1 MSLLDAR
8 PSRIEVTVATAA
20 SGYAVLLAVST
31 RIWDYD
37 IWGALVVGPV
47 LFGISIPALRRI
59 AERDRLSGIYPLLVA
74 ALGVKLLMALPRWAM
89 AFALYDGAADAA
101 RYDTAG
107 RAVAPLY
114 RQLIFPMAEIAGGP
128 GTQMIAS
135 ITGGVYAVIGPSLL
149 GGFVVFSWLGF
160 WGLLGCYRAARVA
173 MPGLD
178 FRRYALFLFFLPSMV
193 FWPSSIGKEA
203 VVTLAIGSAA
213 YGAAR
218 LFTGRLSGLGWI
230 LPGLSLALLTRPH
243 IAGLL
248 ATSIAVAYLFRTPN
262 RRTMLTPL
270 ARAGLATVVA
280 ALGLFV
286 AVQAAE
292 SLGVEDAES
301 AAQVLSERAGNTS
314 QGGSEFQASA
324 IQGPQDVP
332 QALLTVLYRPYPWEA
347 DNAQMLVAA
356 AEGTL
361 LLAVTLLSARRIV
374 TAVGKWRVPYMLM
387 SVIFLLGFLYAFSA
401 FGNFGILAR
410 QRVQA
415 LPFLLVPVCMA
426 PRPRTPPG
434 AATPRSQ
441 NPFPVR
447 SSPS

>member
-1 MSLLDAR
+1 MSVLDAR
-8 PSRIEVTVATAA
+8 PSRIEVTVAAVA

-31 RIWDYD
+31 RVWDYD

-47 LFGISIPALRRI
+47 LFGISLPALRRI
-59 AERDRLSGIYPLLVA
+59 AERDGLDGIYPLLVT
-74 ALGVKLLMALPRWAM
+74 ALAVKLLMALPRWAM

-107 RAVAPLY
+107 KAVAPLY
-114 RQLIFPMAEIAGGP
+114 RQLIFPMAEIAGGR
-128 GTQMIAS
+128 GTQMLAS
-135 ITGGVYAVIGPSLL
+135 INGGVYAVIGPSLL
-149 GGFVVFSWLGF
+149 GGFVTFSWLGF

-178 FRRYALFLFFLPSMV
+178 FRRYALLLFFLPSMV

-203 VVTLAIGSAA
+203 VIALAIGLAA

-218 LFTGRLSGLGWI
+218 LFVGKLSGLSWI
-230 LPGLSLALLTRPH
+230 LPGLGIAFLIRPH

-248 ATSIAVAYLFRTPN
+248 ATAIAVAYLFRSPS

-301 AAQVLSERAGNTS
+301 AAQELSERAGNTS
-314 QGGSEFQASA
+314 QGGSEFQASS
-324 IQGPQDVP
+324 IQDPVDIP
-332 QALLTVLYRPYPWEA
+332 QAFLTVLYRPYPWEA

-356 AEGTL
+356 AEGTFL
-361 LLAVTLLSARRIV
+361 LVVTALSARRIG
-374 TAVGKWRVPYMLM
+374 TAVRKWRVPYMLM
-387 SVIFLLGFLYAFSA
+387 SMIFLLGFLYAFSA

-426 PRPRTPPG
+426 ARPRTPPG
-434 AATPRSQ
+434 GATPRSQ
-441 NPFPVR
+441 SLSHVR
-447 SSPS
+447 SPLS